1 MGKCLAFF
9 KALHWLSDVKK
20 KKRLIKELSQLTLL
34 VLHLVVGVNLIQTS
48 NESFS
53 HSFVCC
59 IMALIDLSRCKRYD
73 NSSFGCRFDL

>member
-20 KKRLIKELSQLTLL
+20 KKRLIKELTLL
-34 VLHLVVGVNLIQTS
+34 VLQLVVGVNLMQTY

-53 HSFVCC
+53 HSSV
-59 IMALIDLSRCKRYD
+59 LYYG
-73 NSSFGCRFDL
+73 FG